1 MRQLSV
7 KFKKEHYSQNIPQF
21 KYDIKKR
28 LTVMKKIIGKAK
40 HSKKLNFPW
49 ALKIGNKI
57 KTYG

>member
-1 MRQLSV
+1 
-7 KFKKEHYSQNIPQF
+7 
-21 KYDIKKR
+21 
-28 LTVMKKIIGKAK
+28 MKKIIGKAK